1 MTLDKLMNKR
11 YVSGVAYKAFSMKRL
26 TRIVIT
32 KVSRIGFLTVATVI
46 ITPALLFGQ
55 FKSQVSSQT
64 PLYPR
69 ETQNQESILSLT
81 DPERFSM
88 DHGFSLNM
96 ASFGG
101 QALSYGVYSNR
112 LNYMISNKWT
122 LQTNFDIVQSSQAP
136 FANGRGQMSAPFS
149 QRINSLSGQVY
160 YGAKLQYRPLENLEF
175 SISMDNYPRLYRY
188 GPANRYSPFSR
199 YRE

>member
-1 MTLDKLMNKR
+1 MNKR
-11 YVSGVAYKAFSMKRL
+11 YVSGVADKVFSMNRSTTITTTK
-26 TRIVIT
+26 IVRTCLPI
-32 KVSRIGFLTVATVI
+32 VAVLI
-46 ITPALLFGQ
+46 LTPALFGQ
-55 FKSQVSSQT
+55 FKSQLSSRT
-64 PLYPR
+64 PLYPE
-69 ETQNQESILSLT
+69 ETQNQESILSLA

-122 LQTNFDIVQSSQAP
+122 LQTNLDIVQSSQAP
-136 FANGRGQMSAPFS
+136 FAHGRSQISAPFS

-160 YGAKLQYRPLENLEF
+160 YGAKLQYRPLDNLEF
-175 SISMDNYPRLYRY
+175 SISMDNYPRLNRY
-188 GPANRYSPFSR
+188 WPANRYSPFSR
-199 YRE
+199 TRE